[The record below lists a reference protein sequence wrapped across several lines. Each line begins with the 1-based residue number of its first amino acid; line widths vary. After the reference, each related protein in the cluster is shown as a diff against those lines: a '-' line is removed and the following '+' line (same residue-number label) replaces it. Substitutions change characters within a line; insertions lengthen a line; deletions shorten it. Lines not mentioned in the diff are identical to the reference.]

1 MAAKRGLAREG
12 AECLGETGAQA
23 TLGKGVFEEVVGGGG
38 AREIS
43 IAQEIQAGGDD
54 GNLDLEEARLVGGDL
69 FEASGGAADA
79 GLGEIVD
86 DELEDRRQAG
96 HAVVARRIGN
106 LVEDHDG
113 YLHLAL
119 GAQLAGEAK
128 GGGDGGGVGRP
139 HDPVEAHGVKTQRGR
154 VLRDVIPNFGLA
166 LKGGVGEISQGG
178 VHIGASTG
186 HGGVNERG
194 IAVIELLQNELVDG
208 GDGELGGRLARQEV
222 EDGGEVLLSVT
233 VVVVKQLGNTGVP
246 LETPVA
252 AEAVFDGAKPLAGLA
267 GIAQVNHGAHHA

>member
-1 MAAKRGLAREG
+1 MAAKRGLARKG
-12 AECLGETGAQA
+12 AECLGEAGAQA

-38 AREIS
+38 AGEIG

-96 HAVVARRIGN
+96 HAVVARGIGD
-106 LVEDHDG
+106 LVKDHDG
-113 YLHLAL
+113 NLHLAL

-128 GGGDGGGVGRP
+128 RRGDGGGVGGP
-139 HDPVEAHGVKTQRGR
+139 HNAVEAHGVKAQCGR
-154 VLRDVIPNFGLA
+154 ILGDVVPDFRLA
-166 LKGGVGEISQGG
+166 LKGGVREIGQRGM
-178 VHIGASTG
+178 HIGAG
-186 HGGVNERG
+186 PRHGGVNKRG
-194 IAVIELLQNELVDG
+194 IAIVQLLQDELVDG
-208 GDGELGGRLARQEV
+208 GDGELGSRLARQEV
-222 EDGGEVLLSVT
+222 EDGGEVFLGIT
-233 VVVVKQLGNTGVP
+233 VVVVKQLGNAGVP

-267 GIAQVNHGAHHA
+267 GIAKVNHGAHHA